1 MVGQPPRST
10 PTDTLFPYTTRFRSS
25 RGEWEGEVPA
35 PEPQPDLVD
44 DPQIRAALGLLL
56 PGELRPIFTTRVRR
70 EIVELSGTDSAGR
83 LKIIEAAFDLG
94 EIAAADAREPLAEI
108 ELELREGSPA
118 ALFELALALQEIGRA
133 HV

>member
-1 MVGQPPRST
+1 MAVYYF
-10 PTDTLFPYTTRFRSS
+10 LFVIFKQKTAYEMRISDWSS
-25 RGEWEGEVPA
+25 DVCSS
-35 PEPQPDLVD
+35 D
-44 DPQIRAALGLLL
+44 L

-118 ALFELALALQEIGRA
+118 ALFELALALQEVAPTRIEKIGRA